1 MVVNVACALQ
11 LGPTPETA
19 LLAIASWVGF
29 YAGTLEEF
37 YTGELYLGYINM
49 PNEGLLLSSLIHLS
63 GALFPPAFW
72 TAPVAA
78 LGGLRRN
85 QCMVVLTCV
94 ASLITAICN
103 GVKIFWAVAAK
114 RRLEREAA
122 RSRSQKLTVKQLQ
135 ESSHWVAATRSVP
148 TVLIFGAFGVWL
160 LVSPSDILGRRPR
173 LVLWAMGITNS
184 KLATGIML
192 SHICDQEYHPW
203 CRTIA
208 CLCTLLV
215 HLFTQIWRHRY
226 GTQPLDQPSED
237 LLLYEAFWIVFLS
250 CAACAT
256 RRPPP
261 AACGLCPLP
270 LPPHLACSEAPSVP
284 CRYRRRFCVAGTA
297 TWCTRWSTRCRA
309 PSASTP
315 SPSRASGPTAA
326 WARPRLRSRPRRRPA
341 AGPAHLPE
349 SAAREPEAFMKPYDE
364 GIPVSWLR

>member
-250 CAACAT
+250 YGHMVYAMVYEVSRALGIYAFTIT
-256 RRPPP
+256 RKRPDRRLGAPSPPLSPTPPP
-261 AACGLCPLP
+261 SGRAGSSPGK
-270 LPPHLACSEAPSVP
+270 
-284 CRYRRRFCVAGTA
+284 RRKGA
-297 TWCTRWSTRCRA
+297 
-309 PSASTP
+309 
-315 SPSRASGPTAA
+315 
-326 WARPRLRSRPRRRPA
+326 
-341 AGPAHLPE
+341 
-349 SAAREPEAFMKPYDE
+349 
-364 GIPVSWLR
+364 